1 MAFES
6 AWDIFESIMTKH
18 KYIFP
23 KFEIMKKYIL
33 ILSVLLIDIGS
44 ASFAQNINSPTELEA
59 EFEDNSYVKVKWE
72 DNSNNEL
79 GFIVERALDGDSL
92 FWEVVGYTNTN
103 VRIYNDYWILLNRLY
118 HYRAY
123 AYNSGGNSGYSNSD
137 TVATYGD
144 TTNIPAAPTNLQV
157 VKTTLTSI
165 RIQWEDNAVNE
176 FGFIVARK
184 RPGIP
189 YFEFIDSVGSD
200 VLTYQEVGL
209 TPDNVYFY
217 KVCAFNNF
225 GISDYTNTVSA
236 RTEEST
242 IIRTGNETASEFYLS
257 GNYPNPFNPATTIK
271 FGLKSEAVVRLSVY
285 DSKGS
290 LVSVL
295 FNGRLPEGS
304 YSQIWHA
311 SGLPSGVYFSRLE
324 VNAGNSSYFSD
335 TRKMILTK

>member
-1 MAFES
+1 
-6 AWDIFESIMTKH
+6 
-18 KYIFP
+18 
-23 KFEIMKKYIL
+23 MKKYII

-44 ASFAQNINSPTELEA
+44 GSFAQPINSPTELEA
-59 EFEDNSYVKVKWE
+59 EFENNSYVKVKWE

-92 FWEVVGYTNTN
+92 SWEVVGQTNAN

-137 TVATYGD
+137 TVSTYGD
-144 TTNIPAAPTNLQV
+144 TTNIPSAPTNLQV

-165 RIQWEDNAVNE
+165 KIQWEDNAVNE

-217 KVCAFNNF
+217 KVCAYNNF

-242 IIRTGNETASEFYLS
+242 IIRTNTESASDYYLS
-257 GNYPNPFNPATTIK
+257 NNYPNPFNPSTTIR
-271 FGLKSEAVVRLSVY
+271 FGLKSAAEVRLSVY
-285 DSKGS
+285 DSKGGK
-290 LVSVL
+290 VAVL
-295 FNGRLPEGS
+295 FEGRLPEGS
-304 YSQIWHA
+304 YSHVWHA
-311 SGLPSGVYFSRLE
+311 SGLSSGAYFSRLE
-324 VNAGNSSYFSD
+324 IMAGNSSTFSE
-335 TRKMILTK
+335 TRKMILAK

>member
-1 MAFES
+1 MAIDS

-33 ILSVLLIDIGS
+33 ILSVLLIDIGT

-92 FWEVVGYTNTN
+92 YWEVVGYTNAN

-123 AYNSGGNSGYSNSD
+123 AYNSSGNSGYSNSD

-144 TTNIPAAPTNLQV
+144 TTNIPSAPTNLQV

-165 RIQWEDNAVNE
+165 KIQWEDNAVNE

-242 IIRTGNETASEFYLS
+242 IIRTNTESASEFHLS
-257 GNYPNPFNPATTIK
+257 DNYPNPFNPTTTIR
-271 FGLKSEAVVRLSVY
+271 FGLKSEAEVRLSVY

-304 YSQIWHA
+304 YSHIWQA
-311 SGLPSGVYFSRLE
+311 SGLPSGAYFSRLE
-324 VNAGNSSYFSD
+324 ITAKNSSYFSY